1 MEKFFFLDAIMK
13 RDSKMKKMSKLEA
26 VLWNIAF
33 PGFTQLLTGQYI
45 KGVLFVILEFI
56 MNVNSHF
63 NRAIMHSF
71 LGEIRQA
78 EMVVDYQWLMFYP
91 CIYMFSMWDAYR
103 FAMPAGEKYS
113 YLPFVFGAYFVTV
126 GLMVSPKVT
135 FFSIHP
141 GPIFLPMIFLIPGL
155 LVGGIIKRIL
165 KLCDKNDIVN

>member
-1 MEKFFFLDAIMK
+1 
-13 RDSKMKKMSKLEA
+13 MKKVSKLEA

-45 KGVLFVILEFI
+45 KGVLFVVLEFI

-63 NRAIMHSF
+63 NRAIMLSF

-103 FAMPAGEKYS
+103 FAMPDGEKYS
-113 YLPFVFGAYFVTV
+113 YLPFVFGAYLVTV

-135 FFSIHP
+135 FLGIHP
-141 GPIFLPMIFLIPGL
+141 GPIFLPMIFLVPGL
-155 LVGGIIKRIL
+155 LMGGIIKQIL
-165 KLCDKNDIVN
+165 KIWYRNSKTGT